1 MKYSELKRAM
11 MDFNTK
17 HGIERKVEEKKKEDG
32 TLIKMTGKVVISNSV
47 LRQEYPVEQRTYT
60 FTNYNKALTSSDL
73 GYSIFAFCEA
83 DNDCMRIENY
93 CDKDIEEAEIVEV
106 VE

>member
-17 HGIERKVEEKKKEDG
+17 HGIERKVCEKHKEDG
-32 TLIKMTGKVVISNSV
+32 TLIQMTGKVILANSCYK
-47 LRQEYPVEQRTYT
+47 QEYPVELRTYT
-60 FTNYNKALTSSDL
+60 FSNYNKALTSSDL
-73 GYSIFAFCEA
+73 GYSIFAYCKA
-83 DNDCMRIENY
+83 DNSCDRIENLS
-93 CDKDIEEAEIVEV
+93 DKDVESAEIVEV